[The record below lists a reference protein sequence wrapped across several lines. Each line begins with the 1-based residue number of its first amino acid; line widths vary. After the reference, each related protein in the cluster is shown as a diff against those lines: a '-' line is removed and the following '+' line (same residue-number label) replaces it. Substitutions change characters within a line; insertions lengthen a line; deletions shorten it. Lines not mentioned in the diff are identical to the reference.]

1 MNVQLFQGELVH
13 LIAPEPQLAAGLHS
27 RWMRD
32 SEFVRL
38 LDTDPARLFSV
49 DKNKEWFEKNLVE
62 EQKDDE
68 LFLLIRTLEEDRT
81 IGLIGLD
88 GIRWTHGDA
97 WIGIGLGEREY
108 WGKGYGTD
116 AMRILLRDAW
126 IGIGLGEREYWGK
139 GYGTDAMRILLRY
152 AFEELNLHRLSLCVF
167 EYNPRAIHSYEKVGF
182 IIEGSA
188 RKFLNR
194 DGQRYDMLFMGILR
208 EEWERR

>member
-1 MNVQLFQGELVH
+1 MNVPLFQGELVRF
-13 LIAPEPQLAAGLHS
+13 IAPDPQLAAGLHT

-38 LDTDPARLFSV
+38 LDADPARLFSV
-49 DKNKEWFEKNLVE
+49 DKNKEWYEKNLVE
-62 EQKDDE
+62 EQKNDE

-97 WIGIGLGEREY
+97 WV
-108 WGKGYGTD
+108 
-116 AMRILLRDAW
+116 
-126 IGIGLGEREYWGK
+126 GIGLGEREYWGK

-152 AFEELNLHRLSLCVF
+152 AFEELNLHRLSLSVF
-167 EYNPRAIHSYEKVGF
+167 EYNPRAIRSYEKVGF
-182 IIEGSA
+182 VIEGSA
-188 RKFLNR
+188 RQFLNR
-194 DGQRYDMLFMGILR
+194 DGQRYDMIFMGILR

>member
-1 MNVQLFQGELVH
+1 MVNQNRSNKHWESPMNVPLFQGNLVR
-13 LIAPEPQLAAGLHS
+13 LIAPDPQLAAGLHS

-38 LDTDPARLFSV
+38 LDADPARLFSV
-49 DKNKEWFEKNLVE
+49 DKNKEWYEKNLVE
-62 EQKDDE
+62 EQKNDE

-116 AMRILLRDAW
+116 AMRILLR
-126 IGIGLGEREYWGK
+126 
-139 GYGTDAMRILLRY
+139 Y
-152 AFEELNLHRLSLCVF
+152 AFEELNLHRLSLSVF
-167 EYNPRAIHSYEKVGF
+167 EYNPRAIRSYEKVGF
-182 IIEGSA
+182 IVEGSA
-188 RKFLNR
+188 RQFLNR
-194 DGQRYDMLFMGILR
+194 DGQRYDMIFMGILR

>member
-1 MNVQLFQGELVH
+1 MNVPLFQGELVH

-38 LDTDPARLFSV
+38 LDTDPARLFSI

-68 LFLLIRTLEEDRT
+68 LFLLIRTLEEERT

-116 AMRILLRDAW
+116 AMRILLC
-126 IGIGLGEREYWGK
+126 
-139 GYGTDAMRILLRY
+139 Y
-152 AFEELNLHRLSLCVF
+152 AFEELNLHRLSLSVF
-167 EYNPRAIHSYEKVGF
+167 EYNPRAIRSYEKVGF

>member
-1 MNVQLFQGELVH
+1 MGDKVMVNQSRSNKHWESLMNVSLFQGELVH

-38 LDTDPARLFSV
+38 LDTDPARLFSI

-68 LFLLIRTLEEDRT
+68 LFLLIQTLEDDRT

-97 WIGIGLGEREY
+97 WIGIGLG
-108 WGKGYGTD
+108 D
-116 AMRILLRDAW
+116 
-126 IGIGLGEREYWGK
+126 REYWGK

-152 AFEELNLHRLSLCVF
+152 AFEELNLHRLSLSVF
-167 EYNPRAIHSYEKVGF
+167 EYNPRAIRSYEKVGF
-182 IIEGSA
+182 IVEGSA

>member
-1 MNVQLFQGELVH
+1 MVNTNRSNKHWESPMNVPLFQGELVRF
-13 LIAPEPQLAAGLHS
+13 IAPDPQLAAGLHT

-38 LDTDPARLFSV
+38 LDADPARLFSV
-49 DKNKEWFEKNLVE
+49 DKNKEWYEKNLVE
-62 EQKDDE
+62 EQKNDE

-97 WIGIGLGEREY
+97 WV
-108 WGKGYGTD
+108 
-116 AMRILLRDAW
+116 
-126 IGIGLGEREYWGK
+126 GIGLGEREYWGK

-152 AFEELNLHRLSLCVF
+152 AFEELNLHRLSLSVF
-167 EYNPRAIHSYEKVGF
+167 EYNPRAIRSYEKVGF
-182 IIEGSA
+182 VIEGSA
-188 RKFLNR
+188 RQFLNR
-194 DGQRYDMLFMGILR
+194 DGQRYDMIFMGILR

>member
-1 MNVQLFQGELVH
+1 MVNQHRSKKHWESLMNVPLFQGELVH

-68 LFLLIRTLEEDRT
+68 LFLLIRTLEEERT

-88 GIRWTHGDA
+88 GIRWTHG
-97 WIGIGLGEREY
+97 
-108 WGKGYGTD
+108 
-116 AMRILLRDAW
+116 DAW

-167 EYNPRAIHSYEKVGF
+167 EYNPRAIRSYEKVGF
-182 IIEGSA
+182 IVEGRA

-194 DGQRYDMLFMGILR
+194 DGQRYDMLYMGILR

>member
-1 MNVQLFQGELVH
+1 MVNQHRSKKHWESLMNVQLFQGELVH

-116 AMRILLRDAW
+116 AMRILLR
-126 IGIGLGEREYWGK
+126 
-139 GYGTDAMRILLRY
+139 Y
-152 AFEELNLHRLSLCVF
+152 AFEELNLHRLSLSVF
-167 EYNPRAIHSYEKVGF
+167 EYNPRAIRSYEKVGF
-182 IIEGSA
+182 IVEGSA
-188 RKFLNR
+188 RQFLNR
-194 DGQRYDMLFMGILR
+194 DGQRYDMIFMGILR